1 MRNSIVFMALAVTV
15 FAAGCASLGTH
26 PPHATD
32 LSGDW
37 KLDQSLSDDPRA
49 LMRQQRQHSGHGM
62 HRPGGMGGMGSMPQ
76 LVTPPDASTPGT
88 QGGHRGHGGY
98 GGGNWGSARRG
109 PNGEFLAQPATLSIH
124 QSVSQLELVADG
136 VSTDFVYGEKVM
148 ASVKGGAAE
157 RSSGWKGQ
165 AFVVKYDVSEGPKA
179 ARSYELNDG
188 GKQLVVT
195 TQVQGEGSPSMKF
208 RTVYARASA
217 S

>member
-1 MRNSIVFMALAVTV
+1 MALGLAVL
-15 FAAGCASLGTH
+15 AAGCASLSSH

-37 KLDQSLSDDPRA
+37 KLDPSLSDDPRA

-62 HRPGGMGGMGSMPQ
+62 HTQGGG
-76 LVTPPDASTPGT
+76 A
-88 QGGHRGHGGY
+88 QGGHRGHGSGGFW
-98 GGGNWGSARRG
+98 GGGRRG
-109 PNGEFLAQPATLSIH
+109 PNGDFLAQPATLSVH

-208 RTVYARASA
+208 RTVYERAPA

>member
-1 MRNSIVFMALAVTV
+1 
-15 FAAGCASLGTH
+15 
-26 PPHATD
+26 
-32 LSGDW
+32 
-37 KLDQSLSDDPRA
+37 
-49 LMRQQRQHSGHGM
+49 
-62 HRPGGMGGMGSMPQ
+62 
-76 LVTPPDASTPGT
+76 
-88 QGGHRGHGGY
+88 
-98 GGGNWGSARRG
+98 
-109 PNGEFLAQPATLSIH
+109 
-124 QSVSQLELVADG
+124 
-136 VSTDFVYGEKVM
+136 M

-208 RTVYARASA
+208 RTVYERASA